1 MTKYSSRA
9 SNGLGWGSI
18 LLGGIIVWLL
28 MGEGGGAVLRFIRWV
43 ALTVM
48 ALIALF
54 AIANWDIIDSL
65 IAGAF

>member
-1 MTKYSSRA
+1 MTRYSSRA

-28 MGEGGGAVLRFIRWV
+28 MGEGGGAVVRVIRWV